1 MKILL
6 DISGP
11 AVGARPIRQAVSR
24 KKIARNTRLDFEE
37 LETLAGQLGA
47 EALERGKLAAEARP
61 PCRRVQLGR
70 RMAWAV
76 RYGYLARGRDLNPP
90 VGF

>member
-1 MKILL
+1 MKIQL

-11 AVGARPIRQAVSR
+11 AVGARPIRQAISR
-24 KKIARNTRLDFEE
+24 KKIARNTRLDFEG
-37 LETLAGQLGA
+37 LEALAGQLGA
-47 EALERGKLAAEARP
+47 EALKQSNLVAKERP
-61 PCRRVQLGR
+61 PGRRMQLGR